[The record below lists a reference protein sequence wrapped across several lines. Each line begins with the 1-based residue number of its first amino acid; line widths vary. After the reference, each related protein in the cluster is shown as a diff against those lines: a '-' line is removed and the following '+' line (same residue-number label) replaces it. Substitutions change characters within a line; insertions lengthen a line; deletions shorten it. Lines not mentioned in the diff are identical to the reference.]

1 MRGVYVSC
9 MKRILTLAVLAP
21 LFNAMAFSAPAR
33 AEIKA
38 QSEAGFNVVHIAEVA
53 ATPDEIWKRLMSP
66 KEYWSK
72 EHSWSGSAAGFY
84 IEPQA
89 GGCFCE
95 LLPDA
100 AASGKAKS
108 GGSVEHMRV
117 IFVQP
122 GKVLRMQGALGPLQS
137 EAVLG
142 TLTVAM
148 QPLPEKTGGKPSTKL
163 SFSYVVGGYMRYK
176 VSEIAPNVDKV
187 IGEQFSNLIKP
198 FAGAEALADIPANWS
213 LDLNGIKDDNA
224 AIGAQEEDGIEAEQ
238 PAPKDKFVIEGAKKP
253 ATSKPIAPA
262 KTGPAKPDDAKKE
275 R

>member
-1 MRGVYVSC
+1 
-9 MKRILTLAVLAP
+9 MKRIQLSVAYVSLLTPLAFAL
-21 LFNAMAFSAPAR
+21 PAH

-66 KEYWSK
+66 KDYWSK
-72 EHSWSGSAAGFY
+72 EHSWSGSAAGFF

-95 LLPDA
+95 LLQDA
-100 AASGKAKS
+100 PSNGKNKS

-117 IFVQP
+117 IFIQP

-137 EAVLG
+137 EATLG

-148 QPLPEKTGGKPSTKL
+148 QSMPVKIGAKPSTKL

-176 VSEIAPNVDKV
+176 VNEIAPNVDKV
-187 IGEQFSNLIKP
+187 IGEQFSNLIEP
-198 FAGAEALADIPANWS
+198 FTSAAAIADTPSNWS
-213 LDLNGIKDDNA
+213 LDLNKIVDEAPAIEAGGAPDTADKERAAKDDF
-224 AIGAQEEDGIEAEQ
+224 I
-238 PAPKDKFVIEGAKKP
+238 IEGEKKRP
-253 ATSKPIAPA
+253 IPKPQTVKPPVKA
-262 KTGPAKPDDAKKE
+262 GPDGAKKE